1 MDSIYKGV
9 VHLKQTSKILAPDG
23 DTDKMARRTKRAKF
37 SSPLGT
43 PRPVDIHVGRKLRE
57 RRIHLGLSQ
66 EKVGEGVGL
75 TFQQIQKYERGANRI
90 GASRLWQFVKLLDV
104 PIGYFFEG
112 LDKPKRGP
120 KSKLDRALEKRET
133 LELIRNYTSIK
144 NAKARKQI
152 YQLVKTMAK
161 ASV

>member
-1 MDSIYKGV
+1 
-9 VHLKQTSKILAPDG
+9 
-23 DTDKMARRTKRAKF
+23 MARRTKRAKF
-37 SSPLGT
+37 SAPHGT

-57 RRIHLGLSQ
+57 RRMQLGLSQ
-66 EKVGEGVGL
+66 GKIGEGVGL

-120 KSKLDRALEKRET
+120 KSKLERALEKRET
-133 LELIRNYTSIK
+133 LELIRNYTAIK

>member
-1 MDSIYKGV
+1 
-9 VHLKQTSKILAPDG
+9 
-23 DTDKMARRTKRAKF
+23 
-37 SSPLGT
+37 
-43 PRPVDIHVGRKLRE
+43 
-57 RRIHLGLSQ
+57 
-66 EKVGEGVGL
+66 
-75 TFQQIQKYERGANRI
+75 
-90 GASRLWQFVKLLDV
+90 V

-120 KSKLDRALEKRET
+120 KSKLERALEKRET